1 MSLQEID
8 FKDTYWSGE
17 NNLINEF
24 YIPCLENSTE
34 YCRAVGYFSS
44 SILCYIS
51 NGLYPFIKNG
61 GRMRIICS
69 VNLSE
74 QDEKDIA
81 LGYDIR
87 EKISAVLNAEIDKLL
102 EFNIANVKNLCW
114 LIKQNRLDIRVC
126 LRKTP
131 ISGSKLFHEKF
142 GVFTDG
148 EGNRVSFLGSVNE
161 TIGGW
166 LNNEESFEVSQSWIP
181 ALSKRVQEKA
191 DRFERLWDGNA
202 ANIETH
208 AFPDAARQKLI
219 QHAPAEPQDYVYKV
233 SAGIHGNFRPR
244 NCQDNAK
251 NAFLMNDFCCLFMMA
266 TGSGKTKAAMYAMSQ
281 IDTWKLLL
289 ICVPSMELVEQ
300 WEGDVRLFYPD
311 IRIIKCS
318 SAYSEAPA
326 LIKALAQAKF
336 PGQTV
341 VISTYDS
348 AIKDSNMIR
357 WKAIKEDQFALICD
371 EVHNIGAP
379 STQRI
384 MDLNP
389 RFRIGLS
396 ATPKRNFDEE
406 GSEKIL
412 NYYQHHVYEFTIK
425 EAQRE
430 GYLVEYDY
438 HLIPSPMAQEDWI
451 SYVGASRRIKKY
463 RQAVENSK
471 KAEDKE
477 KYEKKLKEEYRTRA
491 SILKK
496 CDSKTNSIETIYD
509 EIPENSRT
517 LIYGEDITHL
527 DILGAELDRL
537 GKRYFKYIGTLD
549 AQKHRPTILEEFK
562 HGIRKTLLAVG
573 CLDEGIDIPAC
584 DVAVFVSSSTS
595 ERQFIQRRGRVLRT
609 APGKRGAQI
618 YDYLVYPN
626 LGGNASDE
634 ERDLALNMIESQYR
648 RIELM
653 MDDAINGAQEQQKN
667 RAFLSSRGL
676 NPFEY

>member
-1 MSLQEID
+1 MSLKDID

-24 YIPCLENSTE
+24 YIPCLKNSKE
-34 YCRAVGYFSS
+34 YCRAVGYFNS

-51 NGLYPFIKNG
+51 NGLYPFIQNG
-61 GRMRIICS
+61 GKMRIICS

-87 EKISAVLNAEIDKLL
+87 KIISNILNEEVEKLIGLKV
-102 EFNIANVKNLCW
+102 ANVKNLCW
-114 LIKQNRLDIRVC
+114 LIKQSRLDIRIC

-131 ISGSKLFHEKF
+131 VSGSNLFHEKF
-142 GVFTDG
+142 GIFTDD
-148 EGNRVSFLGSVNE
+148 EGNKISFLGSVNE

-181 ALSKRVQEKA
+181 ALTKRVNEKA
-191 DRFERLWDGNA
+191 NRFERLWNGQASNV
-202 ANIETH
+202 ETYK
-208 AFPDAARQKLI
+208 FPEAVRQKLI
-219 QHAPAEPQDYVYKV
+219 QHAPNEPQNYLYIV
-233 SAGIHGNFRPR
+233 SAGISKSFKPR
-244 NCQDNAK
+244 VCQENAK
-251 NAFLMNDFCCLFMMA
+251 NAFIANDFSCLFMMA

-281 IDTWKLLL
+281 IDTWRLLL

-300 WEGDVRLFYPD
+300 WEKDVRLFYPD

-318 SAYSEAPA
+318 SAYPEASV
-326 LIKALAQAKF
+326 LIKALAQAKY
-336 PGQTV
+336 PEQTV
-341 VISTYDS
+341 IIGTYDS
-348 AIKDSNMIR
+348 VIKDSNMIR
-357 WKAIKEDQFALICD
+357 WKSIKEDQFALICD
-371 EVHNIGAP
+371 EVHNTGAP
-379 STQRI
+379 STQKI
-384 MDLNP
+384 MELNP

-412 NYYQHHVYEFTIK
+412 QYYQGHTYEFTIK

-430 GYLVEYDY
+430 RYLVEYNY
-438 HLIPSPMAQEDWI
+438 HLLPSPMTQEDWT
-451 SYVGASRRIKKY
+451 SYVDSSRRIRKY
-463 RQAVENSK
+463 RQAAENSK
-471 KAEDKE
+471 EAHDKE
-477 KYEKKLKEEYRTRA
+477 KYGKKLEEEYRKRA
-491 SILKK
+491 KILKK
-496 CDSKTNSIETIYD
+496 CDSKIDSIETIFS
-509 EIPENSRT
+509 EIPDNSRT
-517 LIYGEDITHL
+517 LIYGEDVTHL
-527 DILGAELDRL
+527 NTLGIELDRL
-537 GKRYFKYIGTLD
+537 GKRYFTYIGTLD
-549 AQKHRPTILEEFK
+549 AQKHRPQILEEFK

-584 DVAVFVSSSTS
+584 DVAIFISSSTS

-609 APGKRGAQI
+609 ASGKKEAQI
-618 YDYLVYPN
+618 YDYLVYPV
-626 LGGNASDE
+626 LSGNAADDE
-634 ERDLALNMIESQYR
+634 RKLALSMIESQYR

-667 RAFLSSRGL
+667 RAFLSSKGL

>member
-1 MSLQEID
+1 MSLKEIE

-17 NNLINEF
+17 NSLINEF
-24 YIPCLENSTE
+24 YIPCLENSME

-87 EKISAVLNAEIDKLL
+87 KKISSIFDAEVDKIL
-102 EFNIANVKNLCW
+102 EFDVANVKNLCW

-126 LRKTP
+126 LRKAP
-131 ISGSKLFHEKF
+131 IGGSKLFHEKF
-142 GVFTDG
+142 GVFADS

-166 LNNEESFEVSQSWIP
+166 LNNEESFEVSKSWIP
-181 ALSKRVQEKA
+181 AFSNRVQEKA
-191 DRFERLWDGNA
+191 DRFDRLWDGKA
-202 ANIETH
+202 ANVETY
-208 AFPDAARQKLI
+208 AFPEAARKKLI
-219 QHAPAEPQDYVYKV
+219 QHAPTEPQDYVYKI

-244 NCQDNAK
+244 KCQDNAK

-281 IDTWKLLL
+281 VDTWKLLL

-318 SAYSEAPA
+318 SAYTEAPN

-336 PGQTV
+336 PEQTV

-348 AIKDSNMIR
+348 AIKDSNMVR
-357 WKAIKEDQFALICD
+357 WKAVKDNQFALICD

-384 MDLNP
+384 MELNP

-396 ATPKRNFDEE
+396 ATPKRNFDEV

-412 NYYQHHVYEFTIK
+412 DYYHQHVYEFTIK

-438 HLIPSPMAQEDWI
+438 HLIPSPMVQNDWV
-451 SYVGASRRIKKY
+451 SYVGASRRIRKY
-463 RQAVENSK
+463 RQAVESSK

-477 KYEKKLKEEYRTRA
+477 KYEQKLEEEYRARA
-491 SILKK
+491 KILKK
-496 CDSKTNSIETIYD
+496 CGSKTNSIETIYA
-509 EIPENSRT
+509 EISANSRI

-527 DILGAELDRL
+527 DILGTELDRL

-549 AQKHRPTILEEFK
+549 AQKQRPTILAEFS

-609 APGKRGAQI
+609 SPGKRSAQI
-618 YDYLVYPN
+618 YDYLVYPD

-667 RAFLSSRGL
+667 RSFLSSRGL

>member
-1 MSLQEID
+1 MSLQDVD

-17 NNLINEF
+17 NNLIKEF

-34 YCRAVGYFSS
+34 YCRAVGYFNS

-51 NGLYPFIKNG
+51 NGLYPFIQNG
-61 GRMRIICS
+61 GHMRIICS

-87 EKISAVLNAEIDKLL
+87 EKIGSILNAEVDKLL
-102 EFNIANVKNLCW
+102 ELNVVNVKNLCW

-126 LRKTP
+126 LRKTA
-131 ISGSKLFHEKF
+131 ISGNKLFHEKF
-142 GVFTDG
+142 GIFTDY
-148 EGNRVSFLGSVNE
+148 EGNRISFLGSVNE

-181 ALSKRVQEKA
+181 ALSKRVNEKA
-191 DRFERLWDGNA
+191 DRFERLWNGQA
-202 ANIETH
+202 TYIETY
-208 AFPDAARQKLI
+208 AFPEAVRQKLI
-219 QHAPAEPQDYVYKV
+219 QHAPAEPQDYVYII
-233 SAGIHGNFRPR
+233 SAGIHKNFKPR
-244 NCQDNAK
+244 KCQEDAK

-300 WEGDVRLFYPD
+300 WEGDVRLFYPE
-311 IRIIKCS
+311 IGIIKCS
-318 SAYSEAPA
+318 SAYPEALT
-326 LIKALAQAKF
+326 LIKALSQARF

-348 AIKDSNMIR
+348 AIKESHMVR
-357 WKAIKEDQFALICD
+357 WKSVNEDQFAFICD

-384 MDLNP
+384 MELNP
-389 RFRIGLS
+389 KFRIGLS

-412 NYYQHHVYEFTIK
+412 NYYQRHIYEFTIK
-425 EAQRE
+425 DAQRE
-430 GYLVEYDY
+430 RYLVEYDY
-438 HLIPSPMAQEDWI
+438 HLIPSPLAQEDWT
-451 SYVGASRRIKKY
+451 SYVSSSRRIKKY

-471 KAEDKE
+471 KTEDKE
-477 KYEKKLKEEYRTRA
+477 RYEKKLEEEYRNRA
-491 SILKK
+491 KILKK
-496 CDSKTNSIETIYD
+496 CDSKINSIEMIYS
-509 EIPENSRT
+509 EVPENSRT

-527 DILGAELDRL
+527 DILGTELDRL
-537 GKRYFKYIGTLD
+537 GRRYFKYIGTLD
-549 AQKHRPTILEEFK
+549 AQKQRPPILEEFK

-618 YDYLVYPN
+618 YDYLMYPI
-626 LGGNASDE
+626 LSGNASDD

-667 RAFLSSRGL
+667 RAFLSSKGL

>member
-17 NNLINEF
+17 NNLIKEF
-24 YIPCLENSTE
+24 YIPCLENSIE
-34 YCRAVGYFSS
+34 YCRAVGYFNS

-51 NGLYPFIKNG
+51 TGLYPFIKNG
-61 GRMRIICS
+61 GHMRIICS

-81 LGYDIR
+81 LGYSIR
-87 EKISAVLNAEIDKLL
+87 DKINSIITSEVDKIL

-126 LRKTP
+126 LRKSPT
-131 ISGSKLFHEKF
+131 GSSELFHEKF
-142 GVFTDG
+142 GIFKDS
-148 EGNRVSFLGSVNE
+148 EGNVVSFLGSVNE
-161 TIGGW
+161 TVGGW

-181 ALSKRVQEKA
+181 ALENRVNEKA
-191 DRFERLWDGNA
+191 ARFENLWEGHA
-202 ANIETH
+202 GNIETYV
-208 AFPDAARQKLI
+208 FPEAAKQKLI
-219 QHAPAEPQDYVYKV
+219 QHAPQEPQDYIYKV
-233 SAGIHGNFRPR
+233 SAGVHSNFKPR
-244 NCQDNAK
+244 DCQETAK
-251 NAFLMNDFCCLFMMA
+251 NTFLMNDYCCLFMMA
-266 TGSGKTKAAMYAMSQ
+266 TGSGKTKAAMYSMSQ

-300 WEGDVRLFYPD
+300 WEGDVRLFYPE

-318 SAYSEAPA
+318 SAYSEASV

-336 PGQTV
+336 PVRTV

-348 AIKDSNMIR
+348 AIDDSNMIR
-357 WKAIKEDQFALICD
+357 WKALKSDRLAVIFD
-371 EVHNIGAP
+371 EVHNVGAP
-379 STQRI
+379 STQKI
-384 MDLNP
+384 MELNP

-412 NYYQHHVYEFTIK
+412 NYFRGNVYEFTIK
-425 EAQRE
+425 EAQGK

-438 HLIPSPMAQEDWI
+438 HLIPSPMAQDDWA
-451 SYVGASRRIKKY
+451 SYVSSSRRIKKY
-463 RQAVENSK
+463 RQVVENSK
-471 KAEDKE
+471 KADDKE
-477 KYEKKLKEEYRTRA
+477 KYEKKLEEEYRKRA
-491 SILKK
+491 RILKK
-496 CDSKTNSIETIYD
+496 CDSKTDSIEKIFS
-509 EIPENSRT
+509 EIPKNSRT

-527 DILGAELDRL
+527 DVLGAELDRI
-537 GKRYFKYIGTLD
+537 GKRYFKYIGSLD
-549 AQKHRPTILEEFK
+549 AKKQRPQILEEFK

-584 DVAVFVSSSTS
+584 DVAIFVSSSTS

-609 APGKRGAQI
+609 ASGKNVAQI
-618 YDYLVYPN
+618 YDYLVYP
-626 LGGNASDE
+626 LLSGNSSDD
-634 ERDLALNMIESQYR
+634 ERDLALKMIESQYR

-667 RAFLSSRGL
+667 RAFLSSIGL